1 MAENAQPQSVQA
13 QVSRVLTQR
22 HGQLDF
28 MVFNR
33 ETQLREASK
42 ASDMM
47 RLVLTAIASIS
58 LLVGGVGVM
67 NMMLVAVSE
76 RTSEIGIRMAVGA
89 RPADVQIQFLVES
102 MVLCGLGG
110 LLGLALSWWV
120 VWGINLLQADLQASL
135 SWGAMVTALA
145 VSTAIGLVF
154 GGVPARQASRMS
166 PVAALSRE

>member
-1 MAENAQPQSVQA
+1 MAEDAHPQSVQD
-13 QVSRVLTQR
+13 QVGRVLAQR
-22 HGQLDF
+22 HGQQDF
-28 MVFNR
+28 MVLNR
-33 ETQLREASK
+33 ETQLRQASQ

-67 NMMLVAVSE
+67 NTMLVAVSE

-89 RPADVQIQFLVES
+89 RSADVQTQFLVES

-110 LLGLALSWWV
+110 LLGLALSCGV
-120 VWGINLLQADLQASL
+120 VWGINLFEPDLQASL
-135 SWGAMVTALA
+135 SWGAMATAFA
-145 VSTAIGLVF
+145 VSSAIGLVF